1 MAAEKLVRDV
11 ADVYIKLFNHRGPI
25 QREVNFYVQEF
36 ESKRKDREHSRL
48 NQANVHS
55 CHIES
60 LLPDVEDLSREHVQ
74 CVVDRTKDAVKKVN
88 AILAS
93 KLPEENIE
101 RVEERRTRMEKEWK
115 LFEEK
120 TKTALDKIERDHN
133 ERMKQLEANIKRLD
147 NEINSK

>member
-1 MAAEKLVRDV
+1 M
-11 ADVYIKLFNHRGPI
+11 
-25 QREVNFYVQEF
+25 
-36 ESKRKDREHSRL
+36 
-48 NQANVHS
+48 
-55 CHIES
+55 
-60 LLPDVEDLSREHVQ
+60 EDLSREHVQ
-74 CVVDRTKDAVKKVN
+74 CVVDRTKDVVKKVN

-93 KLPEENIE
+93 KLPEENME